1 MTATETAGNDSG
13 RVLDEARTLA
23 GDYGFG
29 EALDLRP
36 LPEGYANTNYALETS
51 SGTFLYRIC
60 RQKSSLEIAAE
71 LSVLEH
77 LESRGFKAAFA
88 IRRTDGSAVSSTP
101 SGPVVLYQYIEG
113 DTPELSPQAAAEAAW
128 ALGELHKI
136 EPPPGFDRLNFVQL
150 KDSQELASRFGGDV
164 HGGTVHG
171 DRTIL
176 GRFLEQTAILREMLG
191 DEELPRGLVHADLFP
206 ENTIFQGGK
215 LAAVIDFEECCID
228 SFLFDV
234 GTAINGFCFVDN
246 RLEPELLGCFLR
258 EYDSSRSLEESEKR
272 LLPAAIRWGAHGQIC
287 WHLDLLSAR
296 DYPRSSE
303 RTGELLTRLEA
314 LEELDLPALCTLKE

>member
-29 EALDLRP
+29 EALSLRP

-51 SGTFLYRIC
+51 TGTFLYRIC
-60 RQKSSLEIAAE
+60 RQKSALEITEE

-77 LESRGFKAAFA
+77 LEARGFKAAFA

-113 DTPELSPQAAAEAAW
+113 ENPGLNPETVVEVART
-128 ALGELHKI
+128 LGELHRI
-136 EPPPGFDRLNFVQL
+136 EPPAGFDRLNFVQL

-164 HGGTVHG
+164 HGGAVHG

-191 DEELPRGLVHADLFP
+191 DEELPRGLIHADLFP
-206 ENTIFQGGK
+206 ENIIFQGGK

-234 GTAINGFCFVDN
+234 GTAMNGFCFVDN

-258 EYDSSRSLEESEKR
+258 EYDSTRGLEENEKQ

-296 DYPRSSE
+296 NYPRSIE
-303 RTGELLTRLEA
+303 RAGELLTRLEA
-314 LEELDLPALCTLKE
+314 LETLDLPALCALKN

>member
-29 EALDLRP
+29 EALGLRP

-51 SGTFLYRIC
+51 TGTFLYRIC

-77 LESRGFKAAFA
+77 LESRGFKAAFP
-88 IRRTDGSAVSSTP
+88 IRRADGTAVSSTP

-113 DTPELSPQAAAEAAW
+113 NDPELSPQAAAEAAR

-234 GTAINGFCFVDN
+234 GTAINGFCFIDN

-258 EYDSSRSLEESEKR
+258 EYDSTRGLEESEKR

-303 RTGELLTRLEA
+303 RTGELLTRLES

>member
-29 EALDLRP
+29 EALSLRP

-60 RQKSSLEIAAE
+60 RQKSPLEIAAE
-71 LSVLEH
+71 LSVLGH
-77 LESRGFKAAFA
+77 LESRGFKAAFP
-88 IRRTDGSAVSSTP
+88 IRRADGTAVSSTP

-113 DTPELSPQAAAEAAW
+113 DTPELSPQAAAEAAR

-164 HGGTVHG
+164 HGGTIHG

-234 GTAINGFCFVDN
+234 GTAINGFCFVEN
-246 RLEPELLGCFLR
+246 RMEAELLGCFLR
-258 EYDSSRSLEESEKR
+258 EYDSSRSLEENERR

-296 DYPRSSE
+296 DYPRSIE
-303 RTGELLTRLEA
+303 RTGELLSRLEA
-314 LEELDLPALCTLKE
+314 LAELDLPALCALKE

>member
-29 EALDLRP
+29 EALGLRP

-51 SGTFLYRIC
+51 TGTFLYRIC
-60 RQKSSLEIAAE
+60 RQKSPLEIAAE

-88 IRRTDGSAVSSTP
+88 IRRTDGGAVSSTP

-113 DTPELSPQAAAEAAW
+113 DTPELSPQAAAEAAR

-234 GTAINGFCFVDN
+234 GTAMNGFCFVDN

-258 EYDSSRSLEESEKR
+258 EYDSTRSLDESEKR

>member
-29 EALDLRP
+29 EVLDLRS
-36 LPEGYANTNYALETS
+36 LPEGYANTNYSLETS

-60 RQKSSLEIAAE
+60 RQKSPLEIAGE

-113 DTPELSPQAAAEAAW
+113 ENPGLSPETVAEVART
-128 ALGELHKI
+128 LSELHRI
-136 EPPPGFDRLNFVQL
+136 EAPQGFDRLNFVQL

-164 HGGTVHG
+164 HGGSVHG
-171 DRTIL
+171 EGTIL
-176 GRFLEQTAILREMLG
+176 GRFLEQTAVLREMLG
-191 DEELPRGLVHADLFP
+191 GEQLPRGLVHADLFP

-234 GTAINGFCFVDN
+234 GTAINGFCFIDN
-246 RLEPELLGCFLR
+246 ILEHGLLRRFLANYNSVR
-258 EYDSSRSLEESEKR
+258 AFDQTECR
-272 LLPAAIRWGAHGQIC
+272 LLPASIHWGAHGQVC
-287 WHLDLLSAR
+287 WHLDLLSGR
-296 DYPRSSE
+296 DYARS
-303 RTGELLTRLEA
+303 RNRVHELLDRLEV
-314 LEELDLPALCTLKE
+314 LRTLDLESLCSLED